1 MILKPFEYIYHALSS
16 TKNLLYEKKWLP
28 TVQMNRPLIS
38 IGNLSFGGTGK
49 TPFTL
54 FLVNELSEY
63 KKIVLISK
71 SYKARLKTPQA
82 VNLKLNNAAEIFG
95 DEAVLLQSKL
105 PQVKVWAGP
114 HKYQT
119 ALASQVDKPDL
130 IILDDGFSHRQLQR
144 NFDLVLFDASQIDKT
159 YYRESIKSLKRAHA
173 VVFTKV
179 QDAQTE
185 VLSRFKNRILNQF
198 LHLENSIFDS
208 TTEVRLDLP
217 AQSELLIF
225 CGIAKPESLLYSLEN
240 KKFNIQEMLAY
251 SDHQVYSTELQN
263 KILQQFNHL
272 KKSIPDLYL
281 ATTEKDATKITLN
294 ELQKKLNLVHYQIK
308 MNQTDKEKLLEKIRK
323 NIQL

>member
-82 VNLKLNNAAEIFG
+82 VNLKLKNAAEVFG

-130 IILDDGFSHRQLQR
+130 IILSHVLEHVANPIATLKELFSYSNTIYIEVPYGVPKISKKR
-144 NFDLVLFDASQIDKT
+144 NS
-159 YYRESIKSLKRAHA
+159 
-173 VVFTKV
+173 
-179 QDAQTE
+179 
-185 VLSRFKNRILNQF
+185 
-198 LHLENSIFDS
+198 
-208 TTEVRLDLP
+208 
-217 AQSELLIF
+217 
-225 CGIAKPESLLYSLEN
+225 
-240 KKFNIQEMLAY
+240 
-251 SDHQVYSTELQN
+251 
-263 KILQQFNHL
+263 KI
-272 KKSIPDLYL
+272 
-281 ATTEKDATKITLN
+281 
-294 ELQKKLNLVHYQIK
+294 
-308 MNQTDKEKLLEKIRK
+308 
-323 NIQL
+323 